1 MTIKS
6 LNLSFIMIGFRYSLT
21 EHGLA
26 LAEKLDSEERVIDKG
41 PVEDKSE
48 EESSGDGT
56 DVVDL
61 TLEEEEDDK
70 GVKESW

>member
-6 LNLSFIMIGFRYSLT
+6 LNILFIVIGFRYSLT

-26 LAEKLDSEERVIDKG
+26 LAEKLESEERGIDED

-48 EESSGDGT
+48 EESSGNGV

-61 TLEEEEDDK
+61 TLEDEE